1 MKKWISCILVM
12 VMTISIFGTLP
23 ANAENGS
30 LEPNSQM
37 ETDISVQGTN
47 SFGNLLTNELT
58 AEMDKQE
65 ENNGCNIFSIDMNGT
80 DATVS
85 FETTE
90 DCTLVIAVY
99 DESGEQML
107 ASGNTA
113 VVKGETEVLVTIDTD
128 SMPQYYYLRGFLV
141 DSDTLR
147 PVCTVYESPNYT
159 QEMQAF
165 FAKTV
170 NDFDSEKVLNL
181 DESES
186 NNFAVFSNETI
197 IIEQNGT
204 TNRVTK
210 ADDSTRTYVIA
221 NADNTVK
228 SLKNGNVFTCKN
240 GDETLIVKVDN
251 ISVSG
256 STVTISGQD
265 TSMEEV
271 FDYVKI
277 DTSKS
282 ELNNAR
288 VYQQKSKLLRA
299 AEFEGNMSATAF
311 ETSFLPAVDGLSG
324 TLKMTVSA
332 SLKLYLSKKYQYVEM
347 KMGYKVK
354 LAVALEQKKTISL
367 PLPEMNIPTPV
378 GVNISVTPSLDL
390 SVGGKVEISGTLS
403 GQIGFAYDSDEGKV
417 QNITSAPTFDSA
429 LKLEVEVSIV
439 LSLKPNVNFID
450 DKIVSIYLEGK
461 IGIYATAEKI
471 LWQLKKDDN
480 IRHECRLCF
489 DGETN
494 FKANTGFG
502 VEAFGINVL
511 DRGMFEQSHKLNDFY
526 YSVDRD
532 EYGLGSCPHQQYRV
546 NVRAVDASN
555 NPIGEVSIIRNDP
568 IGDIFLGETDSN
580 GNLEIWLSNGDYTLT
595 AKKENVKNTRDIT
608 VGDRGK
614 SVMMALNT
622 ATDIID
628 YEKIYYNFIENELV
642 PKYGLSSLKNL
653 DIDYTIPPNY
663 NDWYG
668 IISADI
674 CNINGNYNL
683 LIVTLK
689 EIDSTPHLILE
700 LYRYDGSVVLM
711 DSHDEQMSTDTIAFN
726 AGWNGEFFNISWYH
740 HFNYISST
748 YGSYNT
754 AFAIENS
761 SFIPKFSLNYSHFMG
776 GGTIISNSISEKTYF
791 QTADG
796 SPDGLSEGIKMIK
809 DDLSLLGISNY
820 EFNCED
826 DPGSFSYNINF
837 TKEICDFSIYEEN
850 GQPKDYTN
858 LRSHITIKTAN
869 GISSWANEQII
880 NSINAYL
887 KENWCGENRYYCFEE
902 DLIDNNDYF
911 WIGIRWDGSNSANA
925 LCGSDIKINKTT
937 GEAEICFL
945 NKPYEWFNLKEYDNE
960 ISKSSTLQLNDNLA
974 LPNSYA
980 SPLNLTQSPTL
991 LADEEYGI
999 PIIWGATSSYWG
1011 LNPNEIYNF
1020 YVMKSETAE
1029 SPLSSD
1035 NLLYIAQAV
1044 SDANGNLEIPYTAK
1058 EQYENAVTLV
1068 KAASKTDLSSAQ
1080 VTIPDILCNGAEQ
1093 FAEPEVTLNEET
1105 LTEGMDYDIEKRYSA
1120 IYPGEY
1126 ELIITGIRN
1135 YTGEVSATYNI
1146 YCEHNFADNKC
1157 TICKSFKDTVGD
1169 ANGDGVVGIADL
1181 VVLQSFLLAKRNDI
1195 SINAD
1200 INQDG
1205 VINGLDLCMLRRIIL
1220 NALN

>member
-1 MKKWISCILVM
+1 MKIRAEWSGLCMKKWISCILVM

-23 ANAENGS
+23 ANAENDS

-65 ENNGCNIFSIDMNGT
+65 ENNGCNIFSIEMNGT

-90 DCTLVIAVY
+90 NCTLVVAIY
-99 DESGEQML
+99 DEGGEQML

-113 VVKGETEVLVTIDTD
+113 VAKGETEALITIDTD
-128 SMPQYYYLRGFLV
+128 SMPQYYFLRGFLV

-170 NDFDSEKVLNL
+170 NDFDREKVLNL

-186 NNFAVFSNETI
+186 NNFAVFSDETI

-204 TNRVTK
+204 TNRVTN
-210 ADDSTRTYVIA
+210 AEDSTRTYVIA

-228 SLKNGNVFTCKN
+228 ALKNGDVFTCKN
-240 GDETLIVKVDN
+240 EGETLIVKVDS
-251 ISVSG
+251 IFVSG
-256 STVTISGQD
+256 TTVKIYGQD

-277 DTSKS
+277 DTSKPES
-282 ELNNAR
+282 NNAR

-354 LAVALEQKKTISL
+354 LVVALGQKKTISL

-439 LSLKPNVNFID
+439 LLLKPNVNFID

-502 VEAFGINVL
+502 VEALGINVL

-555 NPIGEVSIIRNDP
+555 NPVGEASIIRNDP
-568 IGDIFLGETDSN
+568 IGDIFLGKTDSN
-580 GNLEIWLSNGDYTLT
+580 GNLEVWLSNGGYTLT
-595 AKKENVKNTRDIT
+595 AKKEDVKNTRDIT
-608 VGDRGK
+608 VRDCGK
-614 SVMMALNT
+614 SVVM
-622 ATDIID
+622 I
-628 YEKIYYNFIENELV
+628 
-642 PKYGLSSLKNL
+642 L
-653 DIDYTIPPNY
+653 DVKPNDYTIQVNWKQLYADELKKYMNSDEYKSDPMFDLCDIDGNGVPELFISSGTMSGELTKVYTVNDEMLISLKSLNRYNEYSPNKKILYSYELMTGNLIFNY
-663 NDWYG
+663 NKLE
-668 IISADI
+668 SNALV
-674 CNINGNYNL
+674 NL
-683 LIVTLK
+683 LGGRANDVNNYYMLNGEIVTSEK
-689 EIDSTPHLILE
+689 YNEEISKYESDDYVEVGREYKL
-700 LYRYDGSVVLM
+700 
-711 DSHDEQMSTDTIAFN
+711 DEDTI
-726 AGWNGEFFNISWYH
+726 
-740 HFNYISST
+740 
-748 YGSYNT
+748 
-754 AFAIENS
+754 
-761 SFIPKFSLNYSHFMG
+761 
-776 GGTIISNSISEKTYF
+776 NSI
-791 QTADG
+791 
-796 SPDGLSEGIKMIK
+796 
-809 DDLSLLGISNY
+809 LLN
-820 EFNCED
+820 
-826 DPGSFSYNINF
+826 SY
-837 TKEICDFSIYEEN
+837 
-850 GQPKDYTN
+850 
-858 LRSHITIKTAN
+858 TAN
-869 GISSWANEQII
+869 GITSWTSEQII
-880 NSINAYL
+880 NSINTYL
-887 KENWCGENRYYCFEE
+887 KENWCGENQYYCFEE
-902 DLIDNNDYF
+902 DLTDDNDYV
-911 WIGIRWDGSNSANA
+911 WVGIRWDGSNSANA
-925 LCGSDIKINKTT
+925 LCGSDIKINKIN

-945 NKPYEWFNLKEYDNE
+945 NTPYEWFNLKEYDNE
-960 ISKSSTLQLNDNLA
+960 ISKLSTLQLNDNSA
-974 LPNSYA
+974 LSNYYVT
-980 SPLNLTQSPTL
+980 PLSLTQSLTL
-991 LADEEYGI
+991 LADEEYGTST
-999 PIIWGATSSYWG
+999 IWGATKSYWG
-1011 LNPNEIYNF
+1011 LNPNETYNF

-1029 SPLSSD
+1029 NPLNSD
-1035 NLLYIAQAV
+1035 NLLYITQAV
-1044 SDANGNLEIPYTAK
+1044 SDTNGNLEIPYIAK
-1058 EQYENAVTLV
+1058 ERYENAISFV
-1068 KAASKTDLSSAQ
+1068 KAVSKTDLSFAQ
-1080 VTIPDILCNGAEQ
+1080 VTIPDILCNGTEQ
-1093 FAEPEVTLNEET
+1093 FAEPEVILNDVS
-1105 LTEGMDYDIEKRYSA
+1105 LVEGIDYDIEKRYSA
-1120 IYPGEY
+1120 TYPGEY
-1126 ELIITGIRN
+1126 ELVITGIRN
-1135 YTGEVSATYNI
+1135 YTGEVAATYKI
-1146 YCEHNFADNKC
+1146 YCEHNFENGKC
-1157 TICKSFKDTVGD
+1157 VICKSLNDTTGD
-1169 ANGDGVVGIADL
+1169 ANGDSVVGIADL
-1181 VVLQSFLLAKRNDI
+1181 VVLQDFLLAKRKDI
-1195 SINAD
+1195 SIHAD

-1205 VINGLDLCMLRRIIL
+1205 IINAFDLALLRQIVSSSL
-1220 NALN
+1220 N

>member
-12 VMTISIFGTLP
+12 VMTISIFGILP
-23 ANAENGS
+23 ANAENSS

-37 ETDISVQGTN
+37 ETDISVRGTN

-65 ENNGCNIFSIDMNGT
+65 ENNGCNIFLIEMNGT

-90 DCTLVIAVY
+90 NCTLVIAVY

-113 VVKGETEVLVTIDTD
+113 VVKGETEALVTIDTD

-204 TNRVTK
+204 TNRVTN

-228 SLKNGNVFTCKN
+228 SLKNGDVFTCKN

-256 STVTISGQD
+256 STVTIHGQD

-277 DTSKS
+277 DTSKPES
-282 ELNNAR
+282 NNAR
-288 VYQQKSKLLRA
+288 SLSAKKQVIRA
-299 AEFEGNMSATAF
+299 AEFEGNMSATVF

-367 PLPEMNIPTPV
+367 PLPEMNIPTPI
-378 GVNISVTPSLDL
+378 GVNISVTPSLEL

-502 VEAFGINVL
+502 IEALGINVL

-546 NVRAVDASN
+546 NVRVVDTSN
-555 NPIGEVSIIRNDP
+555 NPVGEASIIRNDL
-568 IGDIFLGETDSN
+568 IGDMFLGKTDSN
-580 GNLEIWLSNGDYTLT
+580 GNLEIWLSNGEYILT
-595 AKKENVKNTRDIT
+595 AKKEDVKTTRGIT
-608 VGDRGK
+608 VHDDAK
-614 SVMMALNT
+614 SVMIHLE
-622 ATDIID
+622 DIIQ
-628 YEKIYYNFIENELV
+628 EAE
-642 PKYGLSSLKNL
+642 S
-653 DIDYTIPPNY
+653 
-663 NDWYG
+663 
-668 IISADI
+668 
-674 CNINGNYNL
+674 NIAA
-683 LIVTLK
+683 V
-689 EIDSTPHLILE
+689 
-700 LYRYDGSVVLM
+700 
-711 DSHDEQMSTDTIAFN
+711 
-726 AGWNGEFFNISWYH
+726 
-740 HFNYISST
+740 
-748 YGSYNT
+748 
-754 AFAIENS
+754 
-761 SFIPKFSLNYSHFMG
+761 
-776 GGTIISNSISEKTYF
+776 
-791 QTADG
+791 
-796 SPDGLSEGIKMIK
+796 
-809 DDLSLLGISNY
+809 
-820 EFNCED
+820 
-826 DPGSFSYNINF
+826 
-837 TKEICDFSIYEEN
+837 
-850 GQPKDYTN
+850 
-858 LRSHITIKTAN
+858 
-869 GISSWANEQII
+869 
-880 NSINAYL
+880 
-887 KENWCGENRYYCFEE
+887 
-902 DLIDNNDYF
+902 DLIDKSIPEIISLMNGEYQIIQTEMGGYYNGTYS
-911 WIGIRWDGSNSANA
+911 GIFYIQN
-925 LCGSDIKINKTT
+925 
-937 GEAEICFL
+937 
-945 NKPYEWFNLKEYDNE
+945 
-960 ISKSSTLQLNDNLA
+960 
-974 LPNSYA
+974 
-980 SPLNLTQSPTL
+980 QSVFPRMEFYVETL
-991 LADEEYGI
+991 LNEPFECTGGELPGEEIQSDELRRNLEAGKYALDGI
-999 PIIWGATSSYWG
+999 QVNKAGKATESIFANMDYIECSKALG
-1011 LNPNEIYNF
+1011 NF
-1020 YVMKSETAE
+1020 DCIQGNGGYIGG
-1029 SPLSSD
+1029 SPLSA
-1035 NLLYIAQAV
+1035 LY
-1044 SDANGNLEIPYTAK
+1044 
-1058 EQYENAVTLV
+1058 
-1068 KAASKTDLSSAQ
+1068 
-1080 VTIPDILCNGAEQ
+1080 
-1093 FAEPEVTLNEET
+1093 
-1105 LTEGMDYDIEKRYSA
+1105 
-1120 IYPGEY
+1120 
-1126 ELIITGIRN
+1126 
-1135 YTGEVSATYNI
+1135 TYNEKI
-1146 YCEHNFADNKC
+1146 QKSNCISWQRQKC
-1157 TICKSFKDTVGD
+1157 LTPFV
-1169 ANGDGVVGIADL
+1169 
-1181 VVLQSFLLAKRNDI
+1181 
-1195 SINAD
+1195 
-1200 INQDG
+1200 
-1205 VINGLDLCMLRRIIL
+1205 
-1220 NALN
+1220 

>member
-12 VMTISIFGTLP
+12 VVTISIFGTLP

-37 ETDISVQGTN
+37 ETNISVQGTN

-65 ENNGCNIFSIDMNGT
+65 ENNGCNIFSIEMNGT
-80 DATVS
+80 NATVS

-90 DCTLVIAVY
+90 NCTLVIAVY

-228 SLKNGNVFTCKN
+228 SLKNGDVFTCKN

-256 STVTISGQD
+256 STVIIHGQD
-265 TSMEEV
+265 TSAEEV

-502 VEAFGINVL
+502 VEAFGINIL

-595 AKKENVKNTRDIT
+595 AKKEDVKNTRGIT
-608 VGDRGK
+608 VVDRGK
-614 SVMMALNT
+614 SVLMTLNVSGNSKKYT
-622 ATDIID
+622 WHLAPTIEAEDIIVSD
-628 YEKIYYNFIENELV
+628 VEKINYYGFNANPFDEYSIVNENRKYRFI
-642 PKYGLSSLKNL
+642 KYDGTYISDNQYDKWYFSKPDTITLSSESGEISILGYDDNKIIYQS
-653 DIDYTIPPNY
+653 DAAGWGRQGFYIDNKTKEIYSTEYGSVSKY
-663 NDWYG
+663 NESDN
-668 IISADI
+668 IVVQSADI
-674 CNINGNYNL
+674 
-683 LIVTLK
+683 
-689 EIDSTPHLILE
+689 
-700 LYRYDGSVVLM
+700 
-711 DSHDEQMSTDTIAFN
+711 
-726 AGWNGEFFNISWYH
+726 
-740 HFNYISST
+740 
-748 YGSYNT
+748 
-754 AFAIENS
+754 
-761 SFIPKFSLNYSHFMG
+761 
-776 GGTIISNSISEKTYF
+776 TIISSEQNSSTLELNNVGKYGIANSNGLVVDCIYDDACMNIGSNIIALEKNGKWGYF
-791 QTADG
+791 NEDG
-796 SPDGLSEGIKMIK
+796 TQIIG
-809 DDLSLLGISNY
+809 
-820 EFNCED
+820 FVCEPFESKILD
-826 DPGSFSYNINF
+826 VMWLHTHNDENIQHPYLNSYGYIPV
-837 TKEICDFSIYEEN
+837 KIN
-850 GQPKDYTN
+850 GQCGYYDTQGNEVIPCGTFEEVRPVHNGLAWVKKDGKWGVIQLN
-858 LRSHITIKTAN
+858 NEETIATTQLIDKTA
-869 GISSWANEQII
+869 E
-880 NSINAYL
+880 
-887 KENWCGENRYYCFEE
+887 
-902 DLIDNNDYF
+902 
-911 WIGIRWDGSNSANA
+911 
-925 LCGSDIKINKTT
+925 
-937 GEAEICFL
+937 
-945 NKPYEWFNLKEYDNE
+945 
-960 ISKSSTLQLNDNLA
+960 STLQLNDNSA
-974 LPNSYA
+974 LSNYYA
-980 SPLNLTQSPTL
+980 SPLSLTQSPTL
-991 LADEEYGI
+991 IAENYSTT
-999 PIIWGATSSYWG
+999 AAKSYQG
-1011 LNPNEIYNF
+1011 LSPNMVYNF

-1035 NLLYIAQAV
+1035 NLLYITQAV
-1044 SDANGNLEIPYTAK
+1044 SDANGNLEIPYIAK

-1105 LTEGMDYDIEKRYSA
+1105 LTEGVDYDIEKRYSA

-1220 NALN
+1220 DALN